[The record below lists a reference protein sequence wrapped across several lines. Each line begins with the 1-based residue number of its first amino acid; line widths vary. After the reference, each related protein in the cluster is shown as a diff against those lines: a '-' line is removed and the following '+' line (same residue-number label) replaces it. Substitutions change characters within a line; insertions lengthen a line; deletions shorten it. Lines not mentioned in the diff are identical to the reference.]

1 MVGIRHGGLQRL
13 IGGYKFR
20 YMRAA
25 VHPITA
31 LLIPYLQPTT
41 VIVPIPTQGSYIR
54 VRGYDHI
61 DLIMQQL
68 RRRTGVATT
77 RLLSTQ
83 AVHIQHKLNRKER
96 ALAVKQSFIIE
107 HLPDPHQHYVLFDDI
122 ITTGATLLQAARVLR
137 ANGATKVSVL
147 AIARQPSTKWLT
159 SVKMGKVAIVAR
171 WRGDRVV

>member
-1 MVGIRHGGLQRL
+1 MVGIRYGGLQRL

-25 VHPITA
+25 VQPIAA
-31 LLIPYLQPTT
+31 LLIPYLQPAT
-41 VIVPIPTQGSYIR
+41 VIVPIPTQGSHIR

-61 DLIMQQL
+61 DLIAQQL
-68 RRRTGVATT
+68 RYRTGVATM

-83 AVHIQHKLNRKER
+83 ATHIQHTLSRQER

-107 HLPDPHQHYVLFDDI
+107 HPPDPRRHYVLLDDI
-122 ITTGATLLQAARVLR
+122 ITTGATLLQAARVLHV
-137 ANGATKVSVL
+137 NGATKVSVL